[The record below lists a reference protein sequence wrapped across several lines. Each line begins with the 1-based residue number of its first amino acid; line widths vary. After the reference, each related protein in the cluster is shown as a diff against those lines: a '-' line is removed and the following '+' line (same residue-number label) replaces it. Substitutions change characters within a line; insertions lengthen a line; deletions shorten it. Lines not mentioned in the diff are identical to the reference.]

1 MLTPRQRLQTV
12 LAGKLPDCVPVAPDF
27 SNMIPARLTG
37 KPFWQLYLYN
47 DPPIWEAYIAAAKHF
62 NIDSLMDGFAPLRFP
77 EEDAALAGWERL
89 IVKRTP
95 DRLYVQMARDAGGGK
110 RCWSDIHSCG
120 AVWPMWL
127 RLPGAPSTTA
137 PGADGSSSR
146 RAISV
151 LAIRHSRISMPW
163 WKRRARMAR
172 TDAPVQRLG
181 CRARNRIHSRHHI
194 LPPRELIHM
203 SKRLAAAIRDIPDF
217 PKPGILFKDITPIL
231 GNPDLFREAVEI
243 FVARHQGKGLGKV
256 AAIDARGFIFG
267 GAIAQ
272 RLGVGFVP
280 IRKKGK
286 LPFQTYDESYDLEYG
301 SNTISVHVD
310 AFRPGEKVLI
320 LDDLLA
326 TGGTAAAAARLVQRA
341 GGTVAEIDFLIE
353 LSFLKGR
360 DKLAGHPVFAAM
372 AF

>member
-1 MLTPRQRLQTV
+1 
-12 LAGKLPDCVPVAPDF
+12 
-27 SNMIPARLTG
+27 
-37 KPFWQLYLYN
+37 
-47 DPPIWEAYIAAAKHF
+47 
-62 NIDSLMDGFAPLRFP
+62 
-77 EEDAALAGWERL
+77 
-89 IVKRTP
+89 
-95 DRLYVQMARDAGGGK
+95 
-110 RCWSDIHSCG
+110 
-120 AVWPMWL
+120 
-127 RLPGAPSTTA
+127 
-137 PGADGSSSR
+137 
-146 RAISV
+146 
-151 LAIRHSRISMPW
+151 
-163 WKRRARMAR
+163 
-172 TDAPVQRLG
+172 
-181 CRARNRIHSRHHI
+181 
-194 LPPRELIHM
+194 M
-203 SKRLAAAIRDIPDF
+203 SKRLAAAIREIPDF

-243 FVARHQGKGLGKV
+243 FVARHQGKGLGKI

-267 GAIAQ
+267 GAVAQ

-353 LSFLKGR
+353 LTFLKGR
-360 DKLAGHPVFAAM
+360 DKLAGYPVFAAI
-372 AF
+372 AV